1 MEGASERQPAGAD
14 VRPDDPLLVAR
25 ARAGDLGAFAV
36 LVDRHAVGLAAF
48 CRRLTGGL
56 GGSAGADDLFQETI
70 LRAFQSLDRLE
81 QRDRFGAWLFGIAAN
96 LARWWWRGAA
106 RVPVSLDSVAAAG
119 RDLADPLR
127 PDAALEAA
135 ERARHLLEAIRSLPA
150 PLRHV
155 LILHYVEGLSY
166 ADVAAALTLPVSTIK
181 GRLFKSRARLRRDL
195 PADMVPAPHARRPAR
210 SGRPPRGAGPRPA
223 FPTATGE
230 ARMPLLPEIPGPTGL
245 VRFARGKVRD
255 VYAVGDDRLFI
266 VSTDR
271 VSAFD
276 VVLPNPIPDRGKV
289 LTQLSTFW
297 FRQTGDIVPNHLIAD
312 DVASFP
318 ESVRAQRDVVD
329 GRSMLV
335 RRTKRVDVECVARG
349 YLSGSAWS
357 EYKQRGTACGIPL
370 PAGLVENQPLAEP
383 LFTPTTKAEHGHDLP
398 LSFDQLVEQV
408 GGPLAEQLRDVTLA
422 VYAYAAKVA
431 RKEGIIIADT
441 KLEFGQLDDELI
453 LIDELLTPDSS
464 RFWDAAAYEPGKTP
478 ASFDKQYLRD
488 WLETTSWNKESPPP
502 ELPPDVVANTRARY
516 LEALERLTSKG
527 L

>member
-1 MEGASERQPAGAD
+1 M
-14 VRPDDPLLVAR
+14 
-25 ARAGDLGAFAV
+25 
-36 LVDRHAVGLAAF
+36 
-48 CRRLTGGL
+48 
-56 GGSAGADDLFQETI
+56 
-70 LRAFQSLDRLE
+70 
-81 QRDRFGAWLFGIAAN
+81 
-96 LARWWWRGAA
+96 
-106 RVPVSLDSVAAAG
+106 
-119 RDLADPLR
+119 
-127 PDAALEAA
+127 
-135 ERARHLLEAIRSLPA
+135 
-150 PLRHV
+150 
-155 LILHYVEGLSY
+155 
-166 ADVAAALTLPVSTIK
+166 TLP
-181 GRLFKSRARLRRDL
+181 
-195 PADMVPAPHARRPAR
+195 
-210 SGRPPRGAGPRPA
+210 
-223 FPTATGE
+223 
-230 ARMPLLPEIPGPTGL
+230 PEILGPTGL

-255 VYAVGDDRLFI
+255 IYAVGDDRLFI

-276 VVLPNPIPDRGKV
+276 VVMPNPIPDRGKV
-289 LTQLSTFW
+289 LTQLSAFW

-318 ESVRAQRDVVD
+318 EPVRAQSDVVE

-349 YLSGSAWS
+349 YISGSAWS
-357 EYKQRGTACGIPL
+357 EYKKSGTACGIPL
-370 PAGLVENQPLAEP
+370 PAGLVEHQPLAEP

-516 LEALERLTSKG
+516 FEALERLTPTG
-527 L
+527 H